1 MNLAAFFSGLKQR
14 RIALWNESGKLKAFL
29 PKGITLDP
37 DDKEFIAAN
46 KGEILAALTANNVT
60 TQADFTGRTIF
71 KNLHPG
77 TTYPLSFAQERL
89 WFLEQFEGGSSAY
102 HIPMAFDLGP
112 GADLEAFNTSITALA
127 MRHEVLRT
135 VFCKDDDGNEYQSV
149 LDVVPDPIREERITE
164 KSLPEKFAS
173 CLNQPFDLINQGP
186 LKVFIFMTET
196 SKYALILVHHIAF
209 DGWSMEIFLREL
221 EMFYLHY
228 RDAATLNLSD
238 TDIQYRDFALWQKAY
253 LAGSELTRQLDFWKN
268 ELQGFETLEFPTDR
282 SRPAR
287 VDYRGGSI
295 SFTLTEDLSTQLRN
309 LAARKKVTLFTLL
322 ASTFSI
328 LLHKYTGQNNLIIG
342 TPTAGRNQNQLD
354 NVIGFFV
361 NSMALKIAWEDDPSC
376 DELVEQ
382 VSRTLANT
390 REYQDLPFEKLVD
403 ALDLEQDLSR
413 HPIFQIMFGVQSF
426 ADTRDSV
433 FTSLPLDAYYQPAK
447 FDLSLFVDENG
458 PVLKGVFNYAVSLF
472 DASTIER
479 ITSHYIN
486 ILEQVTSDS
495 GCRLGEIDML
505 SPAEYEQMVYTWNET
520 GAPYPSDATIVQ
532 LFEEQVAKT
541 PDAAAVLFQD
551 EKLTYAEL
559 NERANQLAH
568 TIRRDFREYI
578 GSDIQS
584 DTLIGIYIGRCVDM
598 IVGILGILK
607 SGAAYVPFDS
617 DDPQERLKFKINN
630 CGCKMVLTS
639 SDRLEDLVFLAETD
653 TLPISLDAYAGE
665 IAGAPVSNPE
675 RINTP
680 EDLAYIIY
688 TSGSTGRPKGVM
700 LENRSVINYVYNF
713 KNSTAQGRKVQDL
726 SSSLSFDLTVTTTL
740 APLLTGNTIAIYPGS
755 LKNLDEYIDHI
766 RRHGVTFLKTVP
778 SLLYLLL
785 QRELPASLTEI
796 FVGGEKLSRNLLSNM
811 DGLTIFD
818 EYGPTEATVG
828 TTLSCIFPDNQSGI
842 GRPYANYRIYILD
855 ENLRPVPVGVPG
867 EMYIGGDSL
876 ARGYF
881 RRPDLTKERFIP
893 NPFATDEER
902 EKGCNLRMYKTGDVA
917 RRLPDGNIEYLGRN
931 DDQVKISGF
940 RVELGEIENKL
951 AAYSGIAQCVVICR
965 EHNGIKYLCAYFT
978 ADREIRPDA
987 LRDHLAGLL
996 PYYMVPQYVIQ
1007 LAVMPLTVNDK
1018 VDRRALPEPAFT
1030 GDAANYAPPRSDTED
1045 ALCRLWQEELGVH
1058 KVGIGDDF
1066 FRLGGSSILAI
1077 RLCHKMTRMLGR
1089 EIPVASLFDLK
1100 TIKAVSEGLG
1110 RFKRLVKIEP
1120 CPKDHAVLSFAQER
1134 LYFIEEYEGGST
1146 AYNIPMLYELADD
1159 MDIPA
1164 LKKGIVDLVDRQE
1177 VLRTVFVKSETGDV
1191 YQKVGSAPLE
1201 MQHVDLAAKDLQDR
1215 VEQAINTVFD
1225 LHHQYPVRVVFYH
1238 TETKKFVLI
1247 NVHHIA
1253 FDGWSTDIFLRE
1265 LDQLYRHHR
1274 DGSRLSLPE
1283 LDIQYR
1289 DFAAWQ
1295 RDFLS
1300 GDTLQAEL
1308 DYWQETLKGY
1318 ETFAFPTD
1326 KPRPAAVQYDGDY
1339 YTIRLDRELS
1349 EELRTVVRDHG
1360 TTAYSLFLS
1369 AFYILLHTYSGEHDV
1384 LIGTPTANRHYAQLE
1399 HLIGFFVNSTVLRC
1413 RFTPDLDI
1421 RGLMENTASSLSDLQ
1436 LHQDLPFEKLIDL
1449 LQVEKDPS
1457 RHPLF
1462 QIMFSLQS
1470 FGEDETSG
1478 TLDYLTPV
1486 DSSELYKIAKF
1497 DLSLLINDAT
1507 DAISCGFNYATSL
1520 FERPTIVR
1528 MARHYQEILK
1538 LIARG
1543 ANKHIRD
1550 IVLLSPSEYDTILR
1564 DWNETGAVYP
1574 GDRTIVQIFEDQ
1586 AAATPDACALVF
1598 EQETL
1603 SYRELNRRA
1612 NRLAHTIRR
1621 DYAEFTGEEI
1631 AGDTLIGIYIERSV
1645 HMIVGILGI
1654 LKSGAA
1660 YVPFDPADP
1669 GERLRF
1675 KIGDCACRMIL
1686 TSSTCISDLVF
1697 LTEQETLPVALDAYQ
1712 DEIAKSPAVNPVPV
1726 NTSRDL
1732 AYIIYT
1738 SGSTGTPKGVMIEHY
1753 GVVNLALSHT
1763 TSFAMGT
1770 GFRILQ
1776 FAPMSFDASV
1786 STLFCALLSGGCL
1799 CLCTE
1804 ELRKDVLKL
1813 AGFIVDQ
1820 RIDLID
1826 IPAKLLE
1833 LMPRDVDFPH
1843 LKHIITAG
1851 EVCDKQAMDYWSE
1864 RVGLVNAYGPTE
1876 ATVCTTMGSHAPAK
1890 SNLNIGTPI
1899 SNKKVYV
1906 LDASLNPVPVGV
1918 PGELYIGGD
1927 GLARGYLNREE
1938 TTAERF
1944 VPDPFLSADGSDH
1957 LEQRMYKSGDMVRWT
1972 ANGEL
1977 IFLGRNDDQV
1987 KIHGY
1992 RIELSEVEQK
2002 LSQFKGIGMC
2012 AVRVFERE
2020 QNTSLCA
2027 YYTLSDDASSRGQ
2040 RAASEEIRTY
2050 LATVLPEYM
2059 IPAYYVELERFPMNT
2074 SGKIDRKN
2082 LPEPDVRSSES
2093 DYIEPETD
2101 LQKQLCAIFEEL
2113 LGVDRVGITD
2123 DFFRMGGDSILSIQ
2137 LSSRLKNAGLEC
2149 AVKDLFKNP
2158 TVAKLAE
2165 HLSSGTEKEVA
2176 VIAEQGILEGAFDL
2190 LPIQEWFFDKVA
2202 SREFPEYN
2210 HWNQSFM
2217 VRVPLLDT
2225 DRFEQAVFALVAHH
2239 DMLRTTFEGGK
2250 QRYNREIVIP
2260 ALKMLDRSGL
2270 SDEEVVE
2277 ILTGWQSG
2285 FDIEH
2290 GPLWQFGYVTGY
2302 DDGSARLYFALHH
2315 LIVDA
2320 VSWRILLEDI
2330 RRGYEGTTLGEK
2342 TSSYRQWVAAIKA
2355 YPQQHEDEKACW
2367 ENLIESLPDYT
2378 PWGEKHD
2385 QPLQREI
2392 RLSEEIT
2399 GRLLKEANEAYF
2411 TGINDLL
2418 LTAFA
2423 YALQAWQGAAI
2434 QGITLEGHGRENID
2448 PSLDHSHTLGWFTNV
2463 YPVRLNLGEDLG
2475 QSIMN
2480 IKQSLRQIP
2489 AKGIGWGAFCRSHDR
2504 GAGDSCFQS
2513 DNLPPVTFNYLG
2525 QLGSGAANGDWEIA
2539 AESSGISI
2547 APANIDTSLVAVNS
2561 AVSQGRFNFQ
2571 VASRLG
2577 QEATDRLVGKFE
2589 ASLKE
2594 IVEHCLAVREQ
2605 GTAPGYDNED
2615 FEYIPT
2621 IALNQAGR
2629 SDKLAILI
2637 HPDSG
2642 YEAYM
2647 ATLYPVLSKDIR
2659 VILVDNFYKKVYLQ
2673 DGVLLEKYHFKAFCD
2688 LSGYYVDLLVNEYG
2702 DLLTKSRCCLIGY
2715 SFGSPIAYE
2724 MDRIFREQ
2732 GIQIDSL
2739 VLIDPLIPSLLK
2751 TPRELNCFA
2760 WYTDYRPTPTPTPIT
2775 HFRCT
2780 QPDPVLP
2787 GYTEYFIDP
2796 GESSLA
2802 SIAGELEEVNFACS
2816 HTTILG
2822 NPDFIQTFKEIA
2834 NRGLEPAS
2842 AAREVPKD
2850 SVARKNTIENAVA
2863 SIIGKVLELEPEASI
2878 DSDENILLLG
2888 CTSIQSL
2895 SILAMLNETW
2905 AINLALSDIIQHFT
2919 VAGLAD
2925 LVRGGLQDIHNVDV
2939 WKPAEFTAKK
2949 ANADRLY
2956 FFPGLIGSVSSYNR
2970 ICTTLANTFNV
2981 VFMEPKGMYGTMV
2994 PFADYAEAIK
3004 AYADEIVK
3012 RDGPDASIY
3021 LAGHSVGSIHSL
3033 DTALMLEAKGFT
3045 NLKLINIDGYLHG
3058 ITNIKE
3064 SIHGDNLDEALL
3076 GAIKIFFERGSESGT
3091 VAKERSHDPLQEMA
3105 DILFPSEDISRDYA
3119 LRVALGYRNIWHQQL
3134 HEMLSY
3140 VEPEQTFKGDVLL
3153 FLTKE
3158 AGKDIQDN
3166 ILASCRKR
3174 YSHEFRHDYIAGD
3187 HLSCITLKKH
3197 VEEIYDLIRTWIE
3210 SVSENR

>member
-1 MNLAAFFSGLKQR
+1 MNLAEFLIGLKRR
-14 RIALWNESGKLKAFL
+14 RIALWNEDGKLKAFL
-29 PKGITLDP
+29 PKGEKLTP
-37 DDKEFIAAN
+37 DDKQCIDAL
-46 KGEILAALTANNVT
+46 KREILAALKDNGVSSRASF
-60 TQADFTGRTIF
+60 AGRTIF
-71 KNLHPG
+71 KNLA
-77 TTYPLSFAQERL
+77 TDKTYGLSFAQERL
-89 WFLEQFEGGSSAY
+89 WFIEQFEGGSSAY
-102 HIPMAFDLGP
+102 HIPMAFDLGSSV
-112 GADLEAFNTSITALA
+112 DLESFQKSITALVR
-127 MRHEVLRT
+127 RHDILRT
-135 VFCKDDDGNEYQSV
+135 VFVKDDEGDDYQSV
-149 LDVVPDPIREERITE
+149 LDIPPNSIQEERIAE
-164 KSLPEKFAS
+164 EELSGKFAT
-173 CLNQPFDLINQGP
+173 CLDAPFDLVGQGP
-186 LKVFIFMTET
+186 LKVFIFVTEKT
-196 SKYALILVHHIAF
+196 TYSLIIVHHIAF
-209 DGWSMEIFLREL
+209 DGWSMEIFLNEL
-221 EMFYLHY
+221 ERFYLHY
-228 RDAATLNLSD
+228 KDNKELKLPD
-238 TDIQYRDFALWQKAY
+238 TDIQYKDFALWQKAY
-253 LAGSELTRQLDFWKN
+253 LAGNELQRQLDFWKN

-287 VDYRGGSI
+287 VDYRGGNR
-295 SFTLTEDLSTQLRN
+295 SFELSEKLSAQIRK
-309 LAARKKVTLFTLL
+309 LATRKGVTLFTLL
-322 ASTFSI
+322 ASTFYI
-328 LLHKYTGQNNLIIG
+328 LLHKYTGQHNLIIG
-342 TPTAGRNQNQLD
+342 TPTAGRNQNQLEHL
-354 NVIGFFV
+354 IGFFV
-361 NSMALKIAWEDDPSC
+361 NSMALKIELQGDPSF

-382 VSRTLANT
+382 VSRTLAKT
-390 REYQDLPFEKLVD
+390 REYQDLPFEKLVE
-403 ALDLEQDLSR
+403 ALKVEQDVSR

-426 ADTRDSV
+426 ADSEESV
-433 FTSLPLDAYYQPAK
+433 FARLPLDDHYQPAK

-458 PVLKGVFNYAVSLF
+458 SCITGCFNYALSLF

-486 ILEQVTSDS
+486 ILEQVTIHS
-495 GCRLGEIDML
+495 GCRLSAMDIL
-505 SPAEYEQMVYTWNET
+505 SSAEYEQIMGAWNAR
-520 GAPYPSDATIVQ
+520 GMSYPSDRTIVQ
-532 LFEEQVAKT
+532 LFEEQVAQA
-541 PDAAAVLFQD
+541 PEAVAVCWQD
-551 EKLTYAEL
+551 ETLTYQEL

-568 TIRRDFREYI
+568 TLRRDFREYI

-584 DTLIGIYIGRCVDM
+584 DTLIGIYIGRCVEM

-665 IAGAPVSNPE
+665 IDRAPVSNPE
-675 RINTP
+675 HVNTP
-680 EDLAYIIY
+680 RDLAYIIY

-713 KNSTAQGRKVQDL
+713 IRFTAAGRKVEDL

-740 APLLTGNTIAIYPGS
+740 APLLAGNTIAIYPGT
-755 LKNLDEYIDHI
+755 LQDLDAYLDHI
-766 RRHGVTFLKTVP
+766 ERHGVTFIKTVP

-785 QRELPASLTEI
+785 QRKLPASLKEI
-796 FVGGEKLSRNLLSNM
+796 FVGGEKLSRNLLSNK

-828 TTLSCIFPDNQSGI
+828 ATLSCIFPEDQSGI
-842 GRPYANYRIYILD
+842 GKPYANYRVYILD

-867 EMYIGGDSL
+867 EMYIGGDSP

-881 RRPDLTKERFIP
+881 RRPDLTRERFVP
-893 NPFATDEER
+893 NPFATEE
-902 EKGCNLRMYKTGDVA
+902 EKDKGRNLRMYKTGDVA
-917 RRLPDGNIEYLGRN
+917 RWLADGNIEYLGRN

-940 RVELGEIENKL
+940 RVELGEIENKM
-951 AAYSGIAQCVVICR
+951 AAYPGISQCVVICR
-965 EHNGIKYLCAYFT
+965 EHAGITYLCAYFT
-978 ADREIRPDA
+978 ADGSIEADT
-987 LRDHLAGLL
+987 LRKHLLKLL
-996 PYYMVPQYVIQ
+996 PYYMVPPYFIQ
-1007 LAVMPLTVNDK
+1007 LEDMPLTVNDK
-1018 VDRRALPEPAFT
+1018 IDRRALPEPDFT
-1030 GDAANYAPPRSDTED
+1030 GDAEHYVPPRSDKEQ
-1045 ALCRLWQEELGVH
+1045 ALCRLWQEELGIEQ
-1058 KVGIGDDF
+1058 VGISDDF

-1089 EIPVASLFDLK
+1089 EIPVAALFDMK
-1100 TIKAVSEGLG
+1100 TIQALSDGLG

-1120 CPKDHAVLSFAQER
+1120 CREECAVLSFAQER

-1146 AYNIPMLYELADD
+1146 AYNIPMVYELAEDI
-1159 MDIPA
+1159 DIPA
-1164 LKKGIVDLVDRQE
+1164 LKKGIADLVHRQE
-1177 VLRTVFVKSETGDV
+1177 ILRTVFVKNEDGQV
-1191 YQKVGSAPLE
+1191 YQKVV
-1201 MQHVDLAAKDLQDR
+1201 VDPPHMVDAATSENEFQAR
-1215 VEQAINTVFD
+1215 VEKDINTVFD
-1225 LHHQYPVRVVFYH
+1225 LHTQYPIGIIFYR
-1238 TETKKFVLI
+1238 TETKRYLLI
-1247 NVHHIA
+1247 NIHHIA
-1253 FDGWSTDIFLRE
+1253 FDGWSVDIFLRE
-1265 LDQLYRHHR
+1265 LDILYRRHR
-1274 DGSRLSLPE
+1274 DGTKRSLPA

-1295 RDFLS
+1295 RDYLS

-1308 DYWQETLKGY
+1308 DYWKERLEGY

-1326 KPRPAAVQYDGDY
+1326 KPRPAAVRYEGDY
-1339 YTIRLDRELS
+1339 YTLRLDPELS
-1349 EELRTVVRDHG
+1349 RQLRKVVRRYG
-1360 TTAYSLFLS
+1360 TTPYSVFLS
-1369 AFYILLHTYSGEHDV
+1369 GFFILLAKYSGENDV
-1384 LIGTPTANRHYAQLE
+1384 LIGTPTANRQYAQLE
-1399 HLIGFFVNSTVLRC
+1399 NLIGFFVNSTVLRC
-1413 RFTPDLDI
+1413 RLSPDQGI
-1421 RGLMENTASSLSDLQ
+1421 RGLIETTAASLSDLQ

-1449 LQVEKDPS
+1449 LKIEKDPS

-1470 FGEDETSG
+1470 FGEDEHFG
-1478 TLDYLTPV
+1478 TLDYMTPV
-1486 DSSELYKIAKF
+1486 DSSKLYKIAKF

-1507 DAISCGFNYATSL
+1507 DSISCGFNYATSL
-1520 FERPTIVR
+1520 FERSTIVR
-1528 MARHYQEILK
+1528 LARHYQEILK
-1538 LIARG
+1538 AIAQG
-1543 ANKHIRD
+1543 ADTSIKD
-1550 IVLLSPSEYDTILR
+1550 ISLLSPAELDTIVR

-1574 GDRTIVQIFEDQ
+1574 ADATIARIFEGQ
-1586 AAATPDACALVF
+1586 AAQTPDAIALIF
-1598 EQETL
+1598 EEESL

-1612 NRLAHTIRR
+1612 NQLAHTIRR
-1621 DYAEFTGEEI
+1621 DYVEFTGEEI
-1631 AGDTLIGIYIERSV
+1631 RGDTLIGIYLERSV
-1645 HMIVGILGI
+1645 HMFVGILGI

-1669 GERLRF
+1669 EDRLRY
-1675 KIGDCACRMIL
+1675 KMGDCACRMIL
-1686 TSSTCISDLVF
+1686 TSSQSVGNLVF
-1697 LTEQETLPVALDAYQ
+1697 LTDQETLPVAIDAYQ
-1712 DEIAKSPAVNPVPV
+1712 DEIATSPASNPVAV

-1732 AYIIYT
+1732 AYLIYT
-1738 SGSTGTPKGVMIEHY
+1738 SGSTGTPKGVMVEQY
-1753 GVVNLALSHT
+1753 GVVNLAFSHR
-1763 TSFAMGT
+1763 TSFGIT
-1770 GFRILQ
+1770 EGFRILQ
-1776 FAPMSFDASV
+1776 FAPTSFDASV
-1786 STLFCALLSGGCL
+1786 STLFCALLNGGCL
-1799 CLCTE
+1799 CLCSE
-1804 ELRKDVLKL
+1804 ELRKDVNKL
-1813 AGFIVDQ
+1813 AGFIADQ
-1820 RIDLID
+1820 KINLID

-1833 LMPRDVDFPH
+1833 LMPRD
-1843 LKHIITAG
+1843 LELSYLSHIITAG
-1851 EVCDKQAMDYWSE
+1851 EVCDKQTMDYWST
-1864 RVGLVNAYGPTE
+1864 RVSLVNAYGPTE
-1876 ATVCTTMGSHAPAK
+1876 GTVCTTMGFHDPSK
-1890 SNLNIGTPI
+1890 SNLNIGKPI

-1906 LDASLNPVPVGV
+1906 LDAFLRPVPVGV
-1918 PGELYIGGD
+1918 TGELYIGGH

-1938 TTAERF
+1938 TTAACF
-1944 VPDPFLSADGSDH
+1944 VPDPFVSAEGADH

-1972 ANGEL
+1972 AKGEL
-1977 IFLGRNDDQV
+1977 VFLGRGDDQV

-1992 RIELSEVEQK
+1992 RIELSEIEQK
-2002 LSQFKGIGMC
+2002 LSLLDGVTMC

-2020 QNTSLCA
+2020 QHESLCA
-2027 YYTLSDDASSRGQ
+2027 YYTLSKDVSPDGSKMTSDQ
-2040 RAASEEIRTY
+2040 IRTY
-2050 LATVLPEYM
+2050 LARVLPEYM
-2059 IPAYYVELERFPMNT
+2059 IPSYYVELERFPMNT

-2082 LPEPDVRSSES
+2082 LPEPDVRSSDS
-2093 DYIEPETD
+2093 DYTEPETD
-2101 LQKQLCAIFEEL
+2101 LQKQLCAMFEEL

-2165 HLSSGTEKEVA
+2165 HLSSGKEKEVA

-2225 DRFEQAVFALVAHH
+2225 DRLEQAVFALVAHH
-2239 DMLRTTFEGGK
+2239 DMLRTTFEDGK

-2260 ALKMLDRSGL
+2260 ELKLLDRSGL
-2270 SDEEVVE
+2270 TDEEVVE

-2302 DDGSARLYFALHH
+2302 DDGSARLYCALHH

-2320 VSWRILLEDI
+2320 VSWRILMEDI
-2330 RRGYEGTTLGEK
+2330 RRGYEGTAIGEK

-2355 YPQQHEDEKACW
+2355 YPRQHEDEKTYW
-2367 ENLIESLPDYT
+2367 KNLIASLPDYT
-2378 PWGEKHD
+2378 SCGEIHD

-2434 QGITLEGHGRENID
+2434 QGITLEGHGREQID

-2463 YPVRLNLGEDLG
+2463 YPIRLNLEDDLG

-2489 AKGIGWGAFCRSHDR
+2489 TKGIGWGAFCRAHDR

-2513 DNLPPVTFNYLG
+2513 SNLPPVTFNYLG
-2525 QLGSGAANGDWEIA
+2525 QLGSGAANREWEIA

-2621 IALNQAGR
+2621 IALNRAGR

-2647 ATLYPVLSKDIR
+2647 ATLYPVLSKEIQ

-2673 DGVLLEKYHFKAFCD
+2673 DGVLLEKYHFKSFCD
-2688 LSGYYVDLLVNEYG
+2688 LAGYYVDLLVNEYG
-2702 DLLTKSRCCLIGY
+2702 DLLAKSRCCLMGY

-2739 VLIDPLIPSLLK
+2739 VLIDPLIPGLLK

-2760 WYTDYRPTPTPTPIT
+2760 WYSDYRPAPTPTPIT

-2802 SIAGELEEVNFACS
+2802 SIAGELEEVNIACS
-2816 HTTILG
+2816 HTTVLN
-2822 NPDFIQTFKEIA
+2822 NPDFLKKFKEIA
-2834 NRGLEPAS
+2834 NRGLDLTWAEA
-2842 AAREVPKD
+2842 EVEKD
-2850 SVARKNTIENAVA
+2850 SVARENTLENAVA
-2863 SIIGKVLELEPEASI
+2863 SMLRKVLELEPDASI
-2878 DSDENILLLG
+2878 DNDENILLLG

-2925 LVRGGLQDIHNVDV
+2925 LVRGALQDIHNVDV

-2956 FFPGLIGSVSSYNR
+2956 LFPGLIGSVSSYNR

-2994 PFADYAEAIK
+2994 PFADYAEAIN
-3004 AYADEIVK
+3004 AYADEIAK
-3012 RDGPDASIY
+3012 RDGPGATIY

-3033 DTALMLEAKGFT
+3033 DTALMLEARGFA

-3091 VAKERSHDPLQEMA
+3091 VAKEQSHDPLQEMA

-3134 HEMLSY
+3134 NEMLNY
-3140 VEPEQTFKGDVLL
+3140 EEPEQSFKGDALL

-3158 AGKDIQDN
+3158 AGKDIQNN

-3187 HLSCITLKKH
+3187 HLSCITRKEH
-3197 VEEIYDLIRTWIE
+3197 VEEIYDLIRRWIE
-3210 SVSENR
+3210 SVS